1 MSNGRP
7 LSPPMKPNRPFSDRR
22 RRPRDSEESAP
33 LPLSIYGRNPVLE
46 ALRRGLVETLSVA
59 KSAHGENIREIR
71 ALAAAQHIPVRDDD
85 RSSDD
90 SEAVAQGVRA
100 RIRLPEPSA
109 DFEVLEEIVANRPAP
124 LVLLLDGI
132 EDPRNFGAILR
143 TAYASGVDAV
153 IFRKRRQSPLTDVVF
168 KTSAGCAALIDLYQV
183 TNLDQTVRE
192 LKANGWW
199 IVSAAADPHARSY
212 HDCDWDRPTVLVL
225 GAEGAG
231 VSPVLIKRSD
241 LTVKVPMY
249 RDLDSLNVSAAA
261 AVLLFE
267 AAKCRQ
273 LVPEV

>member
-1 MSNGRP
+1 MKQNRSNYGKPRP
-7 LSPPMKPNRPFSDRR
+7 ARDDVDSSPQ
-22 RRPRDSEESAP
+22 P
-33 LPLSIYGRNPVLE
+33 LAIYGRNPVRE
-46 ALRRGLVETLSVA
+46 ALRRGLVESLSI
-59 KSAHGENIREIR
+59 SRTAHGQVVTEIRE
-71 ALAAAQHIPVRDDD
+71 LAASQRIPVRDDE
-85 RSSDD
+85 RADD
-90 SEAVAQGVRA
+90 PGVVSQGVRA
-100 RIRLPEPSA
+100 RIRPPEPSA

-143 TAYASGVDAV
+143 TAYAAGVDAV

-192 LKANGWW
+192 LKENGWW

-212 HDCDWDRPTVLVL
+212 HELDWDRPTVLIL
-225 GAEGAG
+225 GAEGSG